1 MYLKQDEKVKQLFD
15 QAILEGYASALMYM
29 TYGNIYTRQQKY
41 PSARK
46 MYWKA
51 IEINPTYHVPWLNL
65 SVLDMQ
71 DMDYDKAERT
81 CYTVYMP
88 IGNISKP
95 ILGIYNLSIL
105 ERSQLNNPLKYRLD
119 FTDILL
125 IPILFAPYL
134 DEIKIVIGDITMNFD
149 QFNRCMNMSLE
160 ERSQW
165 KRRLEKLWQP
175 FRIQTFE
182 QVWKA

>member
-51 IEINPTYHVPWLNL
+51 IEIDPTYHVPWLNL

-71 DMDYDKAERT
+71 DMDYDKLKNT

-95 ILGIYNLSIL
+95 ISGYIIYPSW
-105 ERSQLNNPLKYRLD
+105 KD
-119 FTDILL
+119 F
-125 IPILFAPYL
+125 
-134 DEIKIVIGDITMNFD
+134 
-149 QFNRCMNMSLE
+149 S
-160 ERSQW
+160 
-165 KRRLEKLWQP
+165 
-175 FRIQTFE
+175 
-182 QVWKA
+182 